1 MYNDHDSHVNVYFP
15 MASSLAWQQVS
26 LVAVVERHLLGL
38 TEPSDTIII
47 T

>member
-26 LVAVVERHLLGL
+26 LGL